1 MLSAARDI
9 RDAWSSYFVMD
20 EVAYQVVTNLEAAA
34 NADNLHDSLEIAIA
48 RLGRGC
54 PARPDLRARLDELKT
69 KHTDPARFPQSGIDD
84 EPGHNLIRQ
93 TVDTR
98 CKRVAITC

>member
-34 NADNLHDSLEIAIA
+34 NADNLHDSLEVAIA

-84 EPGHNLIRQ
+84 EPGHSLIRQ
-93 TVDTR
+93 TGNTR
-98 CKRVAITC
+98 CERVASTC